1 LQVHV
6 DEQRSTVILPIY
18 GYAVPFHISTIKNV
32 TKTEEAEHI
41 VLRINFQS
49 PGQIAGK
56 KEDMPF
62 EDPDAT
68 FIRSA
73 SFRSEDQRH
82 MLKVYDA
89 ITALKKAATKRDAE
103 RKEMADVIEQEKLIE
118 IKGERASDRLE

>member
-1 LQVHV
+1 V
-6 DEQRSTVILPIY
+6 
-18 GYAVPFHISTIKNV
+18 A
-32 TKTEEAEHI
+32 KTEESDHL

-73 SFRSEDQRH
+73 SFRSPDQRH
-82 MLKVYDA
+82 MLKVYDT
-89 ITALKKAATKRDAE
+89 ITGLKKAATKREAE
-103 RKEMADVIEQEKLIE
+103 RKEMADVVEQEKLIE
-118 IKGERASDRLE
+118 IRGERGDSRCGRCSLTECRSTTTYPEECLSQTRAGREED